1 MLGAPITSTVR
12 HNVFATSEAVATLRA
27 RLRIRTAA
35 RLDAWSAGGG
45 GEVQMAATTRELHRL
60 GIDARPWR
68 PWDADELQA
77 GDVVHFF
84 GSRPEF
90 VEPAEALKTRDVRV
104 VVSTIAWFDWR
115 NTLREPTSLVRRSC
129 DLARYAMRAALPRL
143 PSWRRRLYQAAD
155 LLLPNSLAEAEQLIR
170 LFQMPRAKV
179 RIVPNGVDPRF
190 AAADAR
196 QFQACYGHDPF
207 VLCPGR
213 IEPRKNQLALI
224 RALHGK
230 GIRLVLLGDVV
241 TGHERYAA
249 ACRAAADDL
258 VLFIGGVR
266 HDDPLLAS
274 AYAAC
279 RCVALT
285 SWYETPSLAALE
297 AALCGTPLVLPSGG
311 SAREYFGPLARY
323 VAPHDLAEIHAA
335 VSAAAAESRSSR
347 LANLVSGQ
355 FTWQHVAE
363 ATWAAYDAL

>member
-1 MLGAPITSTVR
+1 MMAAEITSTAR
-12 HNVFATSEAVATLRA
+12 HIAVAASEVVATSQTRRRV
-27 RLRIRTAA
+27 RTAA

-45 GEVQMAATTRELHRL
+45 GEVQMAATTRELHHL

-68 PWDADELQA
+68 PWDADELNA

-90 VEPAEALKTRDVRV
+90 VESAEALKSRDIRV

-115 NTLREPTSLVRRSC
+115 NTLREPTSLVRRSR
-129 DLARYAMRAALPRL
+129 DLARYALRAALPRL
-143 PSWRRRLYQAAD
+143 PSWRRRLYHAAD
-155 LLLPNSLAEAEQLIR
+155 LLLPNSQAEAEQLIR
-170 LFQMPRAKV
+170 LFQVSPAKV
-179 RIVPNGVDPRF
+179 RVVPNGVDPCF

-196 QFQACYGHDPF
+196 LFQARYGDRPF

-224 RALHGK
+224 RALK
-230 GIRLVLLGDVV
+230 GTGLRLVLLGDVV
-241 TGHERYAA
+241 SGHERYRA
-249 ACRAAADDL
+249 ACRAAADDSVNFL
-258 VLFIGGVR
+258 GRVQ

-285 SWYETPSLAALE
+285 SWYETPSLSALE
-297 AALCGTPLVLPSGG
+297 AALTGTPLVLPAGG

-323 VAPHDLAEIHAA
+323 VAPHNLPEIRAA
-335 VSAAAAESRSSR
+335 VSAAAAEPRSSN
-347 LANLVSGQ
+347 LAILVNRQ
-355 FTWQHVAE
+355 FTWRHVAE
-363 ATWAAYDAL
+363 ATQAAYESI